1 MNSAMSTAPVVPHRL
16 RMILN
21 TFVSGPQAWFF
32 IADDRGYFR
41 DEGIIIDFTPGD
53 TAANAVPRVA
63 SGEFDIG
70 YGDLN
75 TLIEI
80 AATGGTPPGA
90 VAVYATFNA
99 SPYTIAV
106 PHSSPVRAPADLAGH
121 TLGAHPNDA
130 AMRLFAEFAR
140 AGGVDRARVGIDI
153 SSLPHTQ
160 MLRQMLDEQRW
171 DGMFGFVNTLRAA
184 AIEAGIDPGVALRFL
199 EFRHLVPD
207 LYGAALM
214 VSRRLA
220 EASPALVRGLVRA
233 VNRGV
238 VDVAADID
246 AGIDAVARRDP
257 GIDRAANRARL
268 AGTLGLEMSH
278 PEGALLGIGDI
289 DPARLERSIDLIV
302 AAKGHP
308 RRPSSDEIFDRS
320 FMPPIT
326 ERLRSLARPAAQW

>member
-1 MNSAMSTAPVVPHRL
+1 MNNTPHRL

-32 IADDRGYFR
+32 IAEDRGYFR
-41 DEGIIIDFTPGD
+41 DEGIELDFTPGD
-53 TAANAVPRVA
+53 TAANAVPRIA

-75 TLIEI
+75 TLIEL
-80 AATGGTPPGA
+80 AATSNAPPDA
-90 VAVYATFNA
+90 VAVFATFNA

-106 PHSSPVRAPADLAGH
+106 PHSSPIRAPTDLAGRS
-121 TLGAHPNDA
+121 LGAHPNDA

-140 AGGVDRARVGIDI
+140 AGGLDRATVGIDI

-160 MLRQMLDEQRW
+160 MLRQMLEEQRW

-184 AIEAGIDPGVALRFL
+184 AIEAGIDPATALRFL
-199 EFRHLVPD
+199 EFRHFVPD

-220 EASPALVRGLVRA
+220 TQSPALVRGLVRA

-246 AGIDAVARRDP
+246 AGIDAVARRNP
-257 GIDRAANRARL
+257 AIDRVANRARL

-278 PEGALLGIGDI
+278 PEGAVLGIGDL
-289 DPARLERSIDLIV
+289 DDARLSRSIDLIV
-302 AAKGHP
+302 SAKGHP
-308 RRPSSDEIFDRS
+308 RRPASEEVFIRDFL
-320 FMPPIT
+320 PPVT
-326 ERLRSLARPAAQW
+326 ERVRSLARPAADW

>member
-1 MNSAMSTAPVVPHRL
+1 MNTTPDAPHRL

-32 IADDRGYFR
+32 VAEDRGYFR
-41 DEGIIIDFTPGD
+41 DEGIAIDFTPGD

-63 SGEFDIG
+63 NGEFDVG

-75 TLIEI
+75 TLIEL
-80 AATGGTPPGA
+80 AAASSTQPDA

-106 PHSSPVRAPADLAGH
+106 PQSGPIRAPADLAGR

-140 AGGVDRARVGIDI
+140 AGGVDRTQVGIDI

-160 MLRQMLDEQRW
+160 MLRLLVDEQRW
-171 DGMFGFVNTLRAA
+171 DGLFGFVNTLRAA
-184 AIEAGIDPGVALRFL
+184 AIEAGIDPAKALRFL

-220 EASPALVRGLVRA
+220 MQSPALVRGLVRA

-238 VDVAADID
+238 IDVAADID
-246 AGIDAVARRDP
+246 AGIEAVARRDP
-257 GIDRAANRARL
+257 SIDRTTNRARL

-278 PEGALLGIGDI
+278 PEGAVLGIGDL
-289 DPARLERSIDLIV
+289 DEARLSRSIDLIV
-302 AAKGHP
+302 SAKGHP
-308 RRPSSDEIFDRS
+308 RRPSSEEIFIRD
-320 FMPPIT
+320 FLPPVT
-326 ERLRSLARPAAQW
+326 ERLRSLARPAADW